1 MGKRRSGFVGNSNGN
16 GNDNDNDNDHDND
29 HYEKES
35 KIQRTDQKAVRLLA
49 QFLFVVF
56 LVTLLTLNLDI
67 VHQELQEDNSMVA
80 ESVEVAAAVAAR
92 SSSSS
97 SSSLRQLVKASVD
110 SSVIDDTKGSRNS
123 NNNNNNN
130 SNKKKADPHHE
141 TTTQDSIDTEL
152 TSTVDALEAQVRARK
167 KTPGVIMET
176 DEEGVQ
182 LTQALQQATTEL
194 LQHRYGANITQRT
207 QFRVVVDLIY
217 PKIMIH
223 DPDSDSTV
231 GQLTIELAPIALL
244 PCSVFYFLELVR
256 TYQGG
261 EIHRNAGHVLQISAQ
276 SGATSHPRK
285 AMPFQEYSPDFP
297 HVQYTTGYAGRPS
310 GPEWYISIKNNKHNH
325 GPGSQQKANPY
336 EADSNFGAILPED
349 IGILDKIHAI
359 PKTGFLPGEYCV
371 KIPRMTLLVK
381 TAQVDDRPETWTEW
395 KANM

>member
-1 MGKRRSGFVGNSNGN
+1 MGRRRSGFVGNSNGN
-16 GNDNDNDNDHDND
+16 GNDNDNDNDND
-29 HYEKES
+29 HDEKES

-56 LVTLLTLNLDI
+56 LVTLLLTLNLDI
-67 VHQELQEDNSMVA
+67 VHQEHPEDTSMVA
-80 ESVEVAAAVAAR
+80 EGVEVAAAVAAR
-92 SSSSS
+92 SSSSA
-97 SSSLRQLVKASVD
+97 SLRQLDKAGVD
-110 SSVIDDTKGSRNS
+110 SSVSDTKGRRNS
-123 NNNNNNN
+123 NNKNNNN
-130 SNKKKADPHHE
+130 SNKKKTTEANSHHE

-152 TSTVDALEAQVRARK
+152 TSTVDALDEQVRARK

-176 DEEGVQ
+176 DEEGLR

-231 GQLTIELAPIALL
+231 GQLTIELAPIALV

-381 TAQVDDRPETWTEW
+381 TAQVDNRSETWTEW
-395 KANM
+395 KANR

>member
-1 MGKRRSGFVGNSNGN
+1 MGRRRSGFVGNSNGN
-16 GNDNDNDNDHDND
+16 GKDNDNDNDHD
-29 HYEKES
+29 EKES

-56 LVTLLTLNLDI
+56 LVTLLLTLNLDI
-67 VHQELQEDNSMVA
+67 VHQEHPEDTSMVA
-80 ESVEVAAAVAAR
+80 EGVEVAAAVAAR
-92 SSSSS
+92 SSSSA
-97 SSSLRQLVKASVD
+97 SLRQLDKAGVD
-110 SSVIDDTKGSRNS
+110 SSVIDTKGSRNS
-123 NNNNNNN
+123 N
-130 SNKKKADPHHE
+130 KKKTTEANSHHE

-152 TSTVDALEAQVRARK
+152 TSTVDALDEQVRARK

-176 DEEGVQ
+176 DEEGLR

-231 GQLTIELAPIALL
+231 GQLTIELAPIALV

-381 TAQVDDRPETWTEW
+381 TAQVDNRSETWTEW
-395 KANM
+395 KANR

>member
-16 GNDNDNDNDHDND
+16 GNDNDNDNDND
-29 HYEKES
+29 HDEKES

-56 LVTLLTLNLDI
+56 LVTLLLTLNLDI
-67 VHQELQEDNSMVA
+67 VHQEHPEDNSMVA
-80 ESVEVAAAVAAR
+80 EGVEVAAAVAAR
-92 SSSSS
+92 SSSSA
-97 SSSLRQLVKASVD
+97 SLRQLDKAGVD
-110 SSVIDDTKGSRNS
+110 SSVSDTKGRRNS
-123 NNNNNNN
+123 NNKNNNN
-130 SNKKKADPHHE
+130 SNKKKTTEANSHHE

-152 TSTVDALEAQVRARK
+152 TSTVDALDEQVRARK

-176 DEEGVQ
+176 DEEGLQ

-231 GQLTIELAPIALL
+231 GQLTIELAPIALV

-381 TAQVDDRPETWTEW
+381 TAQVDDRSETWTEW
-395 KANM
+395 KANR

>member
-16 GNDNDNDNDHDND
+16 GKDNDNDNDHD
-29 HYEKES
+29 EKES

-56 LVTLLTLNLDI
+56 LVTLLLTLNLDI
-67 VHQELQEDNSMVA
+67 VHQEHQDDNSMVA
-80 ESVEVAAAVAAR
+80 EGVEVAAAVTAR
-92 SSSSS
+92 SSSSSS
-97 SSSLRQLVKASVD
+97 SSSLRQLDKAGVD
-110 SSVIDDTKGSRNS
+110 SSVSDTKGSRNS
-123 NNNNNNN
+123 N
-130 SNKKKADPHHE
+130 KKKTTEANSHHE

-152 TSTVDALEAQVRARK
+152 TSTVDALDEQVRARK

-176 DEEGVQ
+176 DEEGLQ

-381 TAQVDDRPETWTEW
+381 TAQVDDRSETWTEW

>member
-16 GNDNDNDNDHDND
+16 GKDNDNDNDHD
-29 HYEKES
+29 EKES

-56 LVTLLTLNLDI
+56 LVTLLLTLNLDI
-67 VHQELQEDNSMVA
+67 VHQEHPEDTSMVA
-80 ESVEVAAAVAAR
+80 EGVEVAAAVAAR
-92 SSSSS
+92 SSSSA
-97 SSSLRQLVKASVD
+97 SLRQLDKAGVD
-110 SSVIDDTKGSRNS
+110 SSVIDTKGSRNS
-123 NNNNNNN
+123 N
-130 SNKKKADPHHE
+130 KKKTTEANSHHE

-152 TSTVDALEAQVRARK
+152 TSTVDALDEQVRARK

-176 DEEGVQ
+176 DEEGLR

-231 GQLTIELAPIALL
+231 GQLTIELAPIALV

-381 TAQVDDRPETWTEW
+381 TAQVDNRSETWTEW
-395 KANM
+395 KANR